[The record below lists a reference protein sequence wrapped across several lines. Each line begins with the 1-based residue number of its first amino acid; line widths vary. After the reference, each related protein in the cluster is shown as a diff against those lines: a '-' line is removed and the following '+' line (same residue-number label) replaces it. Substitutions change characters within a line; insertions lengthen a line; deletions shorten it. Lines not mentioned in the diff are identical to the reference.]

1 MYYKKRSNKL
11 LLPFLTYFL
20 DRDIE
25 IKKMAH
31 YYQFVKKFLT
41 EWNAYK
47 APMFFSCRISS
58 WLHPVHKCVSSAKDF
73 FFPGQQ
79 SVSGGLPL
87 SLATAIHLQ
96 AQQQSSQT
104 DLWSPVGILQQ
115 HSQEKSGSNSFSV
128 SVACLRNICQPRLK
142 VSRTGKNY

>member
-1 MYYKKRSNKL
+1 MFCTEILKLKNVPL
-11 LLPFLTYFL
+11 LLYTGLL
-20 DRDIE
+20 KSSSLNGML
-25 IKKMAH
+25 IKP
-31 YYQFVKKFLT
+31 LCS
-41 EWNAYK
+41 
-47 APMFFSCRISS
+47 FSCRILS
-58 WLHPVHKCVSSAKDF
+58 WLHPVHKCVSSAEDF

-87 SLATAIHLQ
+87 SLATPIHLQ

-104 DLWSPVGILQQ
+104 DLWLPVGILQQ

-142 VSRTGKNY
+142 VSRTEKNY